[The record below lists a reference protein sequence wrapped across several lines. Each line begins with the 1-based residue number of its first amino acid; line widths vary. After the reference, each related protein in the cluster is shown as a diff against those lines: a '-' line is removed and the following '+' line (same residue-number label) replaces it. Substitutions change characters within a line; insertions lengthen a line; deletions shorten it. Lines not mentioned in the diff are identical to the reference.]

1 MQHVEPCETTALCPC
16 VSVPGGPAVLS
27 ERALQAVSM
36 LSLSQRANLQT
47 AAFSI
52 RSGFWR
58 CVFFFF
64 SPHVPDEG
72 EVGEWIRGDW
82 EAGLQIKGE
91 MCLALGGTAY
101 SVYKQSLNSADFGF
115 SGGGAPGRRSTR
127 PVERNPIRA
136 FS

>member
-1 MQHVEPCETTALCPC
+1 MPYKPFPC
-16 VSVPGGPAVLS
+16 S
-27 ERALQAVSM
+27 
-36 LSLSQRANLQT
+36 LSLSEQT
-47 AAFSI
+47 CKQLRFPSEVV
-52 RSGFWR
+52 SGDVF
-58 CVFFFF
+58 FFFF

-101 SVYKQSLNSADFGF
+101 SVYKQSLNGADFGF